1 MSYAMTYSSLITT
14 MEAYLQRYDTLV
26 TSNIPQ
32 FIAFAQVRI
41 PRELKIL
48 GFRTEVVGTFN
59 GTTLTTGMMQ
69 KPSDWKKTI
78 AFYIGTGTNND
89 THTPVFERDYD
100 YIRSI
105 YPDASVTGVPR
116 FYGDAAYDYWLI
128 QPTPSSAL
136 PFKIP
141 YYSELTQLDDTTQTN
156 WLTENAPDLLLY
168 ASLLEAAP
176 FLKTDERIPVWQG
189 YYNAA
194 KQALTGEE
202 VERRFDTASVAV
214 EPQPPSVGPR

>member
-1 MSYAMTYSSLITT
+1 MSYGMTYSSLVTT
-14 MEAYLQRYDTLV
+14 LEAYLQRHDALV
-26 TSNIPQ
+26 TDNIPQ

-48 GFRTEVVGTFN
+48 GFRTEVVGVFN

-78 AFYIGTGTNND
+78 AFYVGTGTNND
-89 THTPVFERDYD
+89 THTTVFERDYD

-105 YPDASVTGVPR
+105 YPDASVTGTPR

-168 ASLLEAAP
+168 ASLLEAVP
-176 FLKTDERIPVWQG
+176 FLKVDERIPVWQG

-202 VERRFDTASVAV
+202 VERRFDTAAVSV
-214 EPQPPSVGPR
+214 EPQPPSVAPR